1 MREKLLLWETAYMIT
16 VSLLGTLLHFVYQWS
31 GQKRLVSLFAPI
43 NESTWEHL
51 KLLFFPSLLFTLLE
65 YFAVGKEIENFLPAK
80 VVGILAGMCIIVIV
94 FYTYTGILGTNW
106 LVADILTFLLGVVG
120 SSYLFLQLIHYQFF
134 FNPSFARNCY
144 FGRCSLCLLFCIH
157 LFSPSYRT
165 LSRSDYRMLWFKKVL
180 LYSPGKI
187 GR

>member
-80 VVGILAGMCIIVIV
+80 VVGILAGMGIIVIV

-106 LVADILTFLLGVVG
+106 LVADILTFLLVVVG

-134 FNPSFARNCY
+134 SIQA
-144 FGRCSLCLLFCIH
+144 SLGTAILVAVLCACFFVFT
-157 LFSPSYRT
+157 FSPPHIGLFRDPIT
-165 LSRSDYRMLWFKKVL
+165 GCFGLKKSCCTRL
-180 LYSPGKI
+180 AK
-187 GR
+187 